1 MVVPELAKDGVDLGL
16 RQSFPRRKRPYH
28 LGEDQPAAA
37 FASRPLEDPA
47 FPPKGPEPSHFFRGR
62 APPGVD
68 HGPIVGT
75 PAAPSSAGTLT
86 AMLLAI
92 DLGNT
97 NLTFGLFEGDRLRHD
112 WRLATR
118 RDSMPD
124 ELGLLM
130 VQLMRQDGFDPK
142 AVEAVVVA
150 SVVPPLNSSL
160 VEAIQRY
167 FGREPIMVGPGI
179 KTGLKIHY
187 RDPKEV
193 GADRIVAAMAAFK
206 KYGGPLIIID
216 FGTGTTY
223 DVVSKEGDYLG
234 GAIAPGMGISVEAL
248 YDRAARLQRV
258 ELKAP
263 ATVIGRTTAESMQA
277 GIIFGF
283 TAQVEGMVARIR
295 RELGENARVIATG
308 GLAGLIA
315 AETSVIEL
323 VDQRLML
330 EGLRLIYDLNA

>member
-1 MVVPELAKDGVDLGL
+1 
-16 RQSFPRRKRPYH
+16 
-28 LGEDQPAAA
+28 
-37 FASRPLEDPA
+37 
-47 FPPKGPEPSHFFRGR
+47 
-62 APPGVD
+62 
-68 HGPIVGT
+68 
-75 PAAPSSAGTLT
+75 
-86 AMLLAI
+86 MLLAI

-97 NLTFGLFEGDRLRHD
+97 NLTFGLFDDDQLRHD

-124 ELGLLM
+124 ELGLVM
-130 VQLMRQDGFDPK
+130 VQLMRQEGFDPK
-142 AVEAVVVA
+142 TVDAVVVA

-160 VEAIQRY
+160 VQAIERY
-167 FGREPIMVGPGI
+167 FGREPMMVGPGI

-223 DVVSKEGDYLG
+223 DVVSRDGDYLG
-234 GAIAPGMGISVEAL
+234 GAISPGMGISVDAL
-248 YDRAARLQRV
+248 YERAARLQRV

-263 ATVIGRTTAESMQA
+263 PTVIGRTTVESMQA

-283 TAQVEGMVARIR
+283 TAQVEGMVARIKK
-295 RELGENARVIATG
+295 ELGENARVIATG

-315 AETSVIEL
+315 AETPVIEL

-330 EGLRLIYDLNA
+330 EGLRMIHELNA